1 MRKKSYKER
10 MNYSNELEE
19 NIAKAI
25 MEGRQLS
32 GSKGVLTPIIKKAL

>member
-10 MNYSNELEE
+10 MNYSNELEK

-25 MEGRQLS
+25 MEM
-32 GSKGVLTPIIKKAL
+32 KAIIWQ